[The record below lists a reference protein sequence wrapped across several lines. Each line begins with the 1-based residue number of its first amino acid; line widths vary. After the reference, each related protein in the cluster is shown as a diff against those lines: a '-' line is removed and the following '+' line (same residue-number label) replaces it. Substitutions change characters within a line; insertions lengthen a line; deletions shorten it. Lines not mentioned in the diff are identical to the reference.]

1 MTRLVISARASR
13 DVREILEHLSEL
25 AGPSVAEKY
34 ARDLRALYER
44 LSMFPASGA
53 AVRPWDRSPVLQCG
67 SRMSSYMTISTKK
80 SGLFEFSTAAA
91 ISHGDC
97 FTDDRRA

>member
-53 AVRPWDRSPVLQCG
+53 RRTALGPFARIAVWKPYVLVYDHINEEIRVVRVLDG
-67 SRMSSYMTISTKK
+67 
-80 SGLFEFSTAAA
+80 
-91 ISHGDC
+91 
-97 FTDDRRA
+97 RRNITRRLLHR